1 MGRLVGVFEFS
12 VPTAELMI
20 KKIPPILSVARFSW
34 LHDPDFAQPDS
45 VNESRLAHS
54 SPAPRISELKTLLKY
69 FLENI
74 IRAVN
79 ASAGVVRILSPDG
92 CTLQIIGSAGLSTE
106 LREKAENLETLNCE
120 ISHSARLA
128 REVYVSDISQCILR
142 EDCLHVS
149 CHFSSLIG
157 APLEPVHAH
166 GKRLGVLTVFFDESR
181 EVTIQYM
188 DMIASFAKMMSA
200 AIEHAQSN
208 REDRRVEL
216 LSERNA
222 IANDIH
228 DSLAQTLTY
237 ARMRASLLLEAT
249 RRDNKLLAIDYA
261 DDLDDALSM
270 AQKSVR
276 ELVTDFRCKM
286 NRGGLTVALKEL
298 VDEFGRR
305 NNITLEYNNRL
316 IALELPLEF
325 EIQTYF
331 IIHEA
336 LNNIARHSGATHARL
351 FVDSDFGYYIFTIE
365 DNGRGAST
373 FSAIEGHYGLMI
385 MRERA
390 QKIGGTIKFDSH
402 AGQGTHVQL
411 FFPEPTPD
419 WRATQ

>member
-1 MGRLVGVFEFS
+1 MGVNVFS
-12 VPTAELMI
+12 VSIAELMI
-20 KKIPPILSVARFSW
+20 KKTPPILDVTRFSW
-34 LHDPDFAQPDS
+34 LHDSDFIPRDK
-45 VNESRLAHS
+45 VDGSRLAHS
-54 SPAPRISELKTLLKY
+54 SPAPRIGELKTLLKY

-74 IRAVN
+74 IRSVN

-92 CTLQIIGSAGLSTE
+92 CTLQIISSAGLSAE
-106 LREKAENLETLNCE
+106 FREEAENFDALHCE
-120 ISHSARLA
+120 ISHNSRLGKSIHA
-128 REVYVSDISQCILR
+128 SDISQCILR
-142 EDCLHVS
+142 EDCLHAR

-157 APLEPVHAH
+157 ARLEPVQAQ
-166 GKRLGVLTVFFDESR
+166 GKSLGVLTVFFEESR
-181 EVTIQYM
+181 EVVIPYM
-188 DMIASFAKMMSA
+188 DMITSFANMMSA
-200 AIEHAQSN
+200 AIEHAHAN
-208 REDRRVEL
+208 REDRRIEL
-216 LSERNA
+216 LNERNT

-237 ARMRASLLLEAT
+237 ARMRASLLLDAT
-249 RRDNKLLAIDYA
+249 RQDNKLQAINYA

-276 ELVTDFRCKM
+276 DLVTDFRCKM
-286 NRGGLTVALKEL
+286 NRGGLPVALKEL
-298 VDEFGRR
+298 VAEFCKR
-305 NNITLEYNNRL
+305 NNIALEYNNRL
-316 IALELPLEF
+316 VALELPLEH
-325 EIQTYF
+325 EIQTYH

-351 FVDSDFGYYIFTIE
+351 FIDSDFGYYIVTIE